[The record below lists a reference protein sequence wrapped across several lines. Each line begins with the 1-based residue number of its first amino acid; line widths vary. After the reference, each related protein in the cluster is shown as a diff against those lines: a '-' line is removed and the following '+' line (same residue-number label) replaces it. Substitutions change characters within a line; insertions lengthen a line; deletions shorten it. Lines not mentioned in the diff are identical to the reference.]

1 MNYQDYKN
9 SLQGQ
14 QLPLAYVNLDYLDV
28 NARAILDRAGDMPVR
43 IVSKSLRSVDIIKRL
58 LDYSPRFKGV
68 MCFHPDEAA
77 FLAEQ
82 GLDDLLVAYPSM
94 QTAAI
99 ESACKAALSGATI
112 VLMVDSIAHVELI
125 AKVAKQVGVVMPVC
139 MEVDMSTCFPGV
151 YFGVRRSPINTAEQ
165 AVELYRTIA
174 SKPSIR
180 LDAVMG
186 YEAQIAGVGE
196 NIPGKELQN
205 RAVPWL
211 KRISIPIL
219 TRRRVGIV
227 RALEQ
232 AGAKLRFVNGGGT
245 GSIDSTQQDPSVT
258 ELAVGSGFFSP
269 HLFDYY
275 NDFRYLPAAGFALEV
290 SRKSGRGY
298 VTCSGGGYI
307 ASGGTGLEKSP
318 KPYLPEGLI
327 LDENEGAGE
336 VQMPLKRSPEK
347 KHKKIVDSLAHGDP
361 VLFRHCKAGELC
373 ERFNELVLIKHGEV
387 VDRCLTYRGQGKSFI

>member
-14 QLPLAYVNLDYLDV
+14 PLPLAYVNLDYLEQ

-43 IVSKSLRSVDIIKRL
+43 VVSKSLRSVDIIKRL
-58 LDYSPRFKGV
+58 LDYSPRFQGV

-94 QTAAI
+94 QKTAI
-99 ESACKAALSGATI
+99 ESACKAALKAATI
-112 VLMVDSIAHVELI
+112 VLMVDSRAHVELI
-125 AKVAKQVGVVMPVC
+125 ANIAQQVGVVMPVC
-139 MEVDMSTCFPGV
+139 MDVDMSTRFPGI
-151 YFGVRRSPINTAEQ
+151 YFGVRRSPINTPEQ
-165 AVELYRTIA
+165 AVELYREIVNR
-174 SKPSIR
+174 PS
-180 LDAVMG
+180 LKLEGVMG

-196 NIPGKELQN
+196 SVPGKELQN

-211 KRISIPIL
+211 KRLSIPML
-219 TRRRVGIV
+219 TRRRVAIV

-232 AGAKLRFVNGGGT
+232 AGAQLRFVNGGGT

-258 ELAVGSGFFSP
+258 ELAVGSGFYSP

-275 NDFRYLPAAGFALEV
+275 HGFSYLPAAGFALEV
-290 SRKSGRGY
+290 SRQSGSGY

-307 ASGGTGLEKSP
+307 ASGGVGSEKAP
-318 KPYLPEGLI
+318 QPYLPEGLT
-327 LDENEGAGE
+327 LDDNEGAGE
-336 VQMPLKRSPEK
+336 VQTPLKSLSNK
-347 KHKKIVDSLAHGDP
+347 KYKNSVNALAHGDP
-361 VLFRHCKAGELC
+361 VLFRHAKAGELC
-373 ERFNELVLIKHGEV
+373 ERFNELVLIKNGEV

>member
-14 QLPLAYVNLDYLDV
+14 SLPLAYVNLDYLEV

-43 IVSKSLRSVDIIKRL
+43 IVSKSLRSVGIIKRL
-58 LDYSPRFKGV
+58 LDYSPRLQGV

-82 GLDDLLVAYPSM
+82 GIDDLLVAYPSM
-94 QTAAI
+94 QAAAI
-99 ESACKAALSGATI
+99 ESACKAALNGTTI

-125 AKVAKQVGVVMPVC
+125 AKIAKQVGVVMPVC
-139 MEVDMSTCFPGV
+139 MEIDMSTCFPGV
-151 YFGVRRSPINTAEQ
+151 YFGVRRSPINTPEQ
-165 AVELYRTIA
+165 AVELYSDIA
-174 SKPSIR
+174 KTSSVR
-180 LDAVMG
+180 LDGVMG
-186 YEAQIAGVGE
+186 YEAQIAGVGDKV
-196 NIPGKELQN
+196 PGKTLQN
-205 RAVPWL
+205 KAVPWL
-211 KRISIPIL
+211 KRASIPL
-219 TRRRVGIV
+219 VARRRVAIV
-227 RALEQ
+227 KALEQ
-232 AGAKLRFVNGGGT
+232 AGAQLKFVNGGGT
-245 GSIDSTQQDPSVT
+245 GSIDSTQLDPSVT
-258 ELAVGSGFFSP
+258 ELAVGSGFYSP

-290 SRKSGRGY
+290 SRQSGRGY

-307 ASGGTGLEKSP
+307 ASGGVGIEKSP
-318 KPYLPEGLI
+318 KPYLPEGLK

-336 VQMPLKRSPEK
+336 VQTPLKSASDKRSK
-347 KHKKIVDSLAHGDP
+347 SSVNLLAHGDP

-373 ERFNELVLIKHGEV
+373 ERFNELVLIRKGEV